1 MANGADPNEST
12 SVEPTDGQA
21 IPTTAGAD
29 ANGSTSS
36 TFVSVRGLPDGEP
49 REAALK
55 QMHEERSRSSA
66 SSSSSSYALSM
77 SGFKSGV
84 GPWRPRAGHR
94 VTTGVRLSPRPV
106 PGPSAGSVSPV
117 ARTH

>member
-12 SVEPTDGQA
+12 SV
-21 IPTTAGAD
+21 
-29 ANGSTSS
+29 
-36 TFVSVRGLPDGEP
+36 SVRGLPDGEL

-55 QMHEERSRSSA
+55 QMREERSRSSA